1 VDKSLVSGD
10 DGTEGRGGDLEGPA
24 SDKGEILVEATG
36 GKEIGGADI
45 TDDSLLAGMLD
56 AGPGVTCPNSNPGRT
71 VDATGGNR
79 YNLHQLI
86 LPDASVPELPSV
98 APVLALRAL
107 SITSR
112 LSSSRAG
119 TGSPMEV
126 EAVRDGS
133 GVGSKGIAED
143 VISMSKQHEAENEHE
158 PFTSSELELFD
169 TSCNDGIPSSVEPS
183 CSVTSSTNPSGLKD

>member
-1 VDKSLVSGD
+1 VDESLVSGD
-10 DGTEGRGGDLEGPA
+10 DDTEGRGGDLEGPA

-56 AGPGVTCPNSNPGRT
+56 AGPGVKGTCPNSNPGRT

-98 APVLALRAL
+98 APVLALCTL

-112 LSSSRAG
+112 LPSSRAG
-119 TGSPMEV
+119 TGSTTEV
-126 EAVRDGS
+126 EAVRDDS
-133 GVGSKGIAED
+133 GVGSEGIAED
-143 VISMSKQHEAENEHE
+143 VISMSK
-158 PFTSSELELFD
+158 
-169 TSCNDGIPSSVEPS
+169 
-183 CSVTSSTNPSGLKD
+183 